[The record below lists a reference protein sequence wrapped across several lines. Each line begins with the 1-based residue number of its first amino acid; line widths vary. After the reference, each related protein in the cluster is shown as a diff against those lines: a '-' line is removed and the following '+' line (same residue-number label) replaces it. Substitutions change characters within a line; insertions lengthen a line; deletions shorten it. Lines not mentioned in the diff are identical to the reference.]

1 MTMGRFGVKLVIL
14 LLLISA
20 SFFFFSLYLVDSTV
34 QVSTATLRGYIR
46 ELETELRT
54 VPPVYR
60 ELFRTKKRRYDNIA
74 TSVAESPHLTHAVWN
89 RDREEMRQ
97 ALAMAMGRYEELERL
112 AVRDPAERLVAVQG
126 SEGEVGHRFR
136 LFKPIGATGWTLV
149 VEFAITRKATER
161 FQRLVR
167 KLDLESPHV
176 KKIDQKL
183 QRYSLVSFFRFFGG
197 AMLIVT
203 IVGLLFARRFSRRI
217 SRLSVATKRVAA
229 GDLDVA
235 VPTRD
240 RDEIGQLNSAFNEM
254 VAELRRNRAQIA
266 YLQKIS
272 AWQEVARRLAHEIKN
287 PLTPILLS
295 VQQVQE
301 KYDGDDPRYRELL
314 DEAAEIVHEEVD
326 GLRRLVEAFSAF
338 AKLPRVQ
345 PEPAHVSAVVDDL
358 RRSLGELEDSGE
370 LDWTPPVPEFDIKVD
385 RLLFRRVLVN
395 LVENAYQAA
404 KEAGEHPRVAIRARR
419 LVHSGVA
426 LITVTDNGPGVPDE
440 LRDRVFDPYFTT
452 RASGTGLGLAIVK
465 KIVLEHGGSID
476 LESAPGGGSR
486 FTIRVPIA

>member
-1 MTMGRFGVKLVIL
+1 MGRFGVKLVIL
-14 LLLISA
+14 LLLISS
-20 SFFFFSLYLVDSTV
+20 SFFFFSLYLVDSAV

-46 ELETELRT
+46 ELEAELRT
-54 VPPVYR
+54 VPPLYR
-60 ELFRTKKRRYDNIA
+60 ELFATKKKRYDNIA
-74 TSVAESPHLTHAVWN
+74 SSVAQSPHLTHAVWN
-89 RDREEMRQ
+89 RDPEEMRQ
-97 ALAMAMGRYEELERL
+97 ALSQFMSSNEELERV
-112 AVRDPAERLVAVQG
+112 AVRDPTERLVAVQG
-126 SEGEVGHRFR
+126 SEGEQGRRYR

-149 VEFAITRKATER
+149 VDFVITRKATEQ

-167 KLDLESPHV
+167 KLDIESPHV
-176 KKIDQKL
+176 KKTDQKL
-183 QRYSLVSFFRFFGG
+183 QRYSLVSFLRFFGG

-203 IVGLLFARRFSRRI
+203 IVGLLFARRFSKRL
-217 SRLSVATKRVAA
+217 SRLSGATKRVAA

-235 VPTRD
+235 VPTRA
-240 RDEIGQLNSAFNEM
+240 RDEIGQLNSAFNDM

-295 VQQVQE
+295 VQQTQE
-301 KYDGDDPRYRELL
+301 KYDGDDPSYRKLL

-338 AKLPRVQ
+338 AKLPQVQ
-345 PEPAHVSAVVDDL
+345 PEPERISAVVDDL
-358 RRSLGELEDSGE
+358 RRSMGELEYQGE
-370 LDWTPPVPEFDIKVD
+370 LDWTPPVPEFDVNVD
-385 RLLFRRVLVN
+385 RLLFRRALLN

-404 KEAGEHPRVAIRARR
+404 HEAGQSNPRVSIQARR

-426 LITVTDNGPGVPDE
+426 LITLTDNGPGVPDE

-452 RASGTGLGLAIVK
+452 KGSGTGLGLAIVK

-476 LESAPGGGSR
+476 LESAPEGGSR
-486 FTIRVPIA
+486 FTIRIPTA

>member
-1 MTMGRFGVKLVIL
+1 MGRFGVKLVLL

-60 ELFRTKKRRYDNIA
+60 ELFRTQKKRYDIIA
-74 TSVAESPHLTHAVWN
+74 ASVAELPLLTHAVWN
-89 RDREEMRQ
+89 RDPEEMRQ
-97 ALAMAMGRYEELERL
+97 ALAQAMTRNEDLERL
-112 AVRDPAERLVAVQG
+112 AVRDPSERMVAAQG
-126 SEGEVGHRFR
+126 SEGDQGRRFR
-136 LFKPIGATGWTLV
+136 LYKPIGATGWTLV
-149 VEFAITRKATER
+149 VEFPIQRQATER
-161 FQRLVR
+161 FQHLVR
-167 KLDLESPHV
+167 KLDVESPHV
-176 KKIDQKL
+176 KKADQKL
-183 QRYSLVSFFRFFGG
+183 QRYSVWSFLRFFGG

-203 IVGLLFARRFSRRI
+203 VVGLVFARRFSKRL
-217 SRLSVATKRVAA
+217 SRLSGATKSVAA

-235 VPTRD
+235 VPTRA
-240 RDEIGQLNSAFNEM
+240 RDEIGQLNAAFNEM

-287 PLTPILLS
+287 PLTPILLAI
-295 VQQVQE
+295 QQVQG

-338 AKLPRVQ
+338 AKLPQVQ
-345 PEPAHVSAVVDDL
+345 PEPTQISLVVDDL
-358 RRSLGELEDSGE
+358 RRSLGELEDVGE

-385 RLLFRRVLVN
+385 RLLFRRVLLN
-395 LVENAYQAA
+395 LVENAYQATQ
-404 KEAGEHPRVAIRARR
+404 EAGDRPQVSIQARR

-426 LITVTDNGPGVPDE
+426 LITLTDNGPGVPDD

-452 RASGTGLGLAIVK
+452 KGSGTGLGLAIVK

-476 LESAPGGGSR
+476 VESAPEGGSR
-486 FTIRVPIA
+486 FTIRVPMA

>member
-1 MTMGRFGVKLVIL
+1 MGRFGVKLVVL

-20 SFFFFSLYLVDSTV
+20 SFFFFSLLLVDSAV

-46 ELETELRT
+46 ELEGELRT

-60 ELFRTKKRRYDNIA
+60 ELFRAKKQRYDNIA
-74 TSVAESPHLTHAVWN
+74 SSVANSTDLTHAVWS
-89 RDREEMRQ
+89 RDREDMRQ
-97 ALAMAMGRYEELERL
+97 ALALAMGKTAEMQRL
-112 AVRDPAERLVAVQG
+112 AVRDSAERLVAVQG
-126 SEGEVGHRFR
+126 SEGAPGRRFR

-149 VEFAITRKATER
+149 VEFAINRKATEQ

-176 KKIDQKL
+176 KKTDQKL
-183 QRYSLVSFFRFFGG
+183 QRYSLVSFLRFFGG

-203 IVGLLFARRFSRRI
+203 IVGLVFARRFSRRL
-217 SRLSVATKRVAA
+217 SRLSGATKRVAA

-235 VPTRD
+235 VPTRA
-240 RDEIGQLNSAFNEM
+240 RDEIGQLNSAFNDM

-295 VQQVQE
+295 VQQAQE
-301 KYDGDDPRYRELL
+301 KYDGDDPKYRKLL
-314 DEAAEIVHEEVD
+314 DEAAEIVNEEVD

-345 PEPAHVSAVVDDL
+345 PEPARVSAVVDDL
-358 RRSLGELEDSGE
+358 RRSLGEREAEGE
-370 LDWTPPVPEFDIKVD
+370 LDWTPPVPEFELQVD

-395 LVENAYQAA
+395 LVENAFQAA
-404 KEAGEHPRVAIRARR
+404 EETGERPKVTISARH

-426 LITVTDNGPGVPDE
+426 LIILTDNGPGIPEE
-440 LRDRVFDPYFTT
+440 LRDRIFDPYFTT
-452 RASGTGLGLAIVK
+452 KGSGTGLGLAIVK

-476 LESAPGGGSR
+476 LETPPEGGSR
-486 FTIRVPIA
+486 FTIRVPVA

>member
-1 MTMGRFGVKLVIL
+1 VGRFGVKLVIL
-14 LLLISA
+14 LLLISS
-20 SFFFFSLYLVDSTV
+20 SFFFFSLYLVDSAV

-60 ELFRTKKRRYDNIA
+60 ELFGTQKKRYDNIA
-74 TSVAESPHLTHAVWN
+74 GSVAGSPHLTYAVWN
-89 RDREEMRQ
+89 RDPEQVRQ
-97 ALAMAMGRYEELERL
+97 ALSVAMSRNEELKRL
-112 AVRDPAERLVAVQG
+112 AVRDSTEKMVAVQG
-126 SEGEVGHRFR
+126 SEGEQNQRFR
-136 LFKPIGATGWTLV
+136 LFKPIGSTGWTLV
-149 VEFAITRKATER
+149 VEFAINRKATER
-161 FQRLVR
+161 FQQLVR

-176 KKIDQKL
+176 KKADQKL
-183 QRYSLVSFFRFFGG
+183 QRFSVVSFLRFFGG

-203 IVGLLFARRFSRRI
+203 VVGLLFARRFSKRL
-217 SRLSVATKRVAA
+217 SRLSRATKSVAG

-235 VPTRD
+235 VPTRA
-240 RDEIGQLNSAFNEM
+240 RDEIGQLNAAFNDM

-295 VQQVQE
+295 VQQVQG
-301 KYDGDDPRYRELL
+301 KYDGDDPAYRKLL
-314 DEAAEIVHEEVD
+314 DEAAEIVNEEVD

-338 AKLPRVQ
+338 AKLPQVQ
-345 PEPAHVSAVVDDL
+345 PEPTRISLVVDDL
-358 RRSLGELEDSGE
+358 RRSLGELEDAGE
-370 LDWTPPVPEFDIKVD
+370 LDWTPPVPEFDLNVD
-385 RLLFRRVLVN
+385 RLLFRRVLLN
-395 LVENAYQAA
+395 LVENAYQATL
-404 KEAGEHPRVAIRARR
+404 EAGDHPRVVIQARQ

-426 LITVTDNGPGVPDE
+426 LITLTDNGPGVPDD

-452 RASGTGLGLAIVK
+452 KGSGTGLGLAIVK

-476 LESAPGGGSR
+476 VESAPEGGSR

>member
-1 MTMGRFGVKLVIL
+1 MGRFGVKLVLL
-14 LLLISA
+14 LLLISS

-46 ELETELRT
+46 ELEAELRT

-60 ELFRTKKRRYDNIA
+60 QLFSTQKKRYDILA
-74 TSVAESPHLTHAVWN
+74 DSVSAEPLLTHAVWN
-89 RDREEMRQ
+89 RDPEEMRQ
-97 ALAMAMGRYEELERL
+97 ALASAMGRNGDLVRL

-126 SEGEVGHRFR
+126 SEGEQGSRFR

-149 VEFAITRKATER
+149 VEFAINAQATER
-161 FQRLVR
+161 FQHLVR
-167 KLDLESPHV
+167 KLDVESPHV
-176 KKIDQKL
+176 KKADRKL
-183 QRYSLVSFFRFFGG
+183 QRYSVLSFLRFFGG

-203 IVGLLFARRFSRRI
+203 VVGLVFARRFSKRL
-217 SRLSVATKRVAA
+217 SRLSGATKSVAS

-235 VPTRD
+235 VPTRA
-240 RDEIGQLNSAFNEM
+240 RDEIGQLNAAFNEM

-301 KYDGDDPRYRELL
+301 KYDGDDPRYRKLL
-314 DEAAEIVHEEVD
+314 DEASEIVHEEVD

-338 AKLPRVQ
+338 AKLPQVQ
-345 PEPAHVSAVVDDL
+345 PEPTRVSSVVDDL
-358 RRSLGELEDSGE
+358 RRSLGELEDVGE

-385 RLLFRRVLVN
+385 RLLFRRVLLN
-395 LVENAYQAA
+395 LVENAYQATQ
-404 KEAGEHPRVAIRARR
+404 EAGSRPRVAISARR

-426 LITVTDNGPGVPDE
+426 LITLTDNGPGVPDD

-452 RASGTGLGLAIVK
+452 KGAGTGLGLAIVK

-476 LESAPGGGSR
+476 VETAPEGGSR
-486 FTIRVPIA
+486 FTIRVPVA